1 MKKHLKYL
9 FFIHRI
15 SHTKGYNNPLY
26 IKKLENVLILNRKII
41 QKFCL
46 NRKKLVKPNNT
57 E

>member
-26 IKKLENVLILNRKII
+26 IKKTRECTNI
-41 QKFCL
+41 
-46 NRKKLVKPNNT
+46 